1 MAGPRERLGE
11 ARSPSDFE
19 PPGAGEAASLHT
31 GHTEGTGKRRKQAK
45 HRTLGGPVASFAYLA
60 ALAMLCVAGP
70 LLTPYDPAATQF
82 GERLS
87 GTTIAH
93 PLGTDHLGRDVLSRL
108 LAGARLSLGLAAA
121 AVAFSG
127 AVGAALGLLAGRVG
141 GVFAAAVNR
150 TVDALIALPAILVG
164 LTLVAIFDPGVAT
177 LFCAV
182 ALVGWMPFAR
192 LAHALTLKLGSRE
205 YVEAATV
212 MGSGECRLVL
222 RHILPNA
229 AGPLLSLACLQFAYT
244 LLTISGLSFLGLGA
258 QPPTP
263 EWGVMLSEGQPYLA
277 DSPLLVLAPAAA
289 IVAAALTVT
298 AAGRALAQRW
308 EIHE

>member
-1 MAGPRERLGE
+1 MRSEQVRRSRPR
-11 ARSPSDFE
+11 SDFE
-19 PPGAGEAASLHT
+19 PLEAEPEAYAKSRA
-31 GHTEGTGKRRKQAK
+31 ESPRRKIRLSPANAAILCCL
-45 HRTLGGPVASFAYLA
+45 TALA
-60 ALAMLCVAGP
+60 ALGLAGP
-70 LLTPYDPAATQF
+70 MLAPQDPAAAQL
-82 GERLS
+82 GERLAGAS
-87 GTTIAH
+87 AAH

-108 LAGARLSLGLAAA
+108 LAGARLSLGLAGA

-127 AVGAALGLLAGRVG
+127 VAGTALGLLAGRAG
-141 GVFAAAVNR
+141 GVLSAAVNR
-150 TVDALIALPAILVG
+150 TVDALISLPAILVG
-164 LTLVAIFDPGVAT
+164 LTLVAIFDPGVTT
-177 LFCAV
+177 LFGAV

-212 MGSGECRLVL
+212 IGATQPRLVL

-229 AGPLLSLACLQFAYT
+229 SGPLLSLACLQFAYT

-277 DSPLLVLAPAAA
+277 DSPLLALAPAAA

-298 AAGRALAQRW
+298 AAGRALSRRW
-308 EIHE
+308 EIYE

>member
-1 MAGPRERLGE
+1 M
-11 ARSPSDFE
+11 RSEQVRQSRPLSDFE
-19 PPGAGEAASLHT
+19 PLSTEKEA
-31 GHTEGTGKRRKQAK
+31 QAK
-45 HRTLGGPVASFAYLA
+45 SQAESPRIKPRLSPSSAAILCCIAALA
-60 ALAMLCVAGP
+60 ALGFAGP
-70 LLTPYDPAATQF
+70 ILAPQDPAAAQL
-82 GERLS
+82 GDRLAEAS
-87 GTTIAH
+87 AFH

-108 LAGARLSLGLAAA
+108 LAGARLSLGLAGA

-127 AVGAALGLLAGRVG
+127 IAGAALGLLAGRAG
-141 GVFAAAVNR
+141 GVFATAVNR
-150 TVDALIALPAILVG
+150 TVDALISLPAILVG

-192 LAHALTLKLGSRE
+192 LAHALTLKLSSRE

-212 MGSGECRLVL
+212 MGSSERQLVF

-263 EWGVMLSEGQPYLA
+263 EWGVMLSEAQPYMS
-277 DSPLLVLAPAAA
+277 DSSLLVLAPAAA
-289 IVAAALTVT
+289 IVAAAITVT
-298 AAGRALAQRW
+298 AAGRALSRRW
-308 EIHE
+308 EIYE

>member
-1 MAGPRERLGE
+1 MRSEEQMRQSRPR
-11 ARSPSDFE
+11 SDFE
-19 PPGAGEAASLHT
+19 PPDADGGAYAKSHANRSSKVRLSPANAALLCS
-31 GHTEGTGKRRKQAK
+31 
-45 HRTLGGPVASFAYLA
+45 LA
-60 ALAMLCVAGP
+60 ALATLCCAGP
-70 LLTPYDPAATQF
+70 LLALQDPAAARL
-82 GERLS
+82 GERLAEAS
-87 GTTIAH
+87 ASH

-108 LAGARLSLGLAAA
+108 LAGAQLSLGLAGA

-127 AVGAALGLLAGRVG
+127 ASGTALGLLAGRIG
-141 GVFAAAVNR
+141 SVFSEAVNR
-150 TVDALIALPAILVG
+150 TVDALISLPAILVG

-177 LFCAV
+177 LFGAV
-182 ALVGWMPFAR
+182 VLVGWMPFAR

-212 MGSGECRLVL
+212 MGAGETSIIT

-229 AGPLLSLACLQFAYT
+229 AGPLLGLACLQFAYT

-298 AAGRALAQRW
+298 AAGRALARRW
-308 EIHE
+308 EIYE

>member
-1 MAGPRERLGE
+1 MRKEQVRQSHSRP
-11 ARSPSDFE
+11 DFE
-19 PPGAGEAASLHT
+19 SLDAEREASAKS
-31 GHTEGTGKRRKQAK
+31 QAK
-45 HRTLGGPVASFAYLA
+45 RTREKIRFSPANAATLVCLA
-60 ALAMLCVAGP
+60 ALAALGLAGP
-70 LLTPYDPAATQF
+70 LIAPQDPVAAQL
-82 GERLS
+82 GGRLAEAS
-87 GTTIAH
+87 FAQ

-108 LAGARLSLGLAAA
+108 LAGAQLSLGLAGA

-127 AVGAALGLLAGRVG
+127 VVGTVLGLLAGRTG

-164 LTLVAIFDPGVAT
+164 LTLVAIFDPGVTT
-177 LFCAV
+177 LFGAV

-212 MGSGECRLVL
+212 IGAGEPRIIL

-277 DSPLLVLAPAAA
+277 DRPLLVLAPAAA

-298 AAGRALAQRW
+298 AAGRALARRW
-308 EIHE
+308 EIYE